1 MSRSFKVISN
11 VETRHTI
18 MHSSPPKQKAK
29 RRKTITFSFS
39 ISLPFYSSG
48 NSELCSKIE
57 EEPKLSS
64 FLSSFPKLN
73 CCHKVLN
80 ANLTRLQLLAII
92 LLTIPWLMLRRKSKM
107 RGIWGGGH
115 LFVNAT
121 TSIAEIH

>member
-1 MSRSFKVISN
+1 MISN
-11 VETRHTI
+11 VETRHNHAQLAT
-18 MHSSPPKQKAK
+18 QAK
-29 RRKTITFSFS
+29 GKEKEDYNILIFHHP
-39 ISLPFYSSG
+39 LYSSG

-92 LLTIPWLMLRRKSKM
+92 LLTIPWLMLRRKSTM
-107 RGIWGGGH
+107 RGIWGGIC
-115 LFVNAT
+115 LLMLPLP
-121 TSIAEIH
+121 